1 MDHSQWVVSKCL
13 QVNFQGEVT
22 SERIGGLKLKSQ
34 VIPILNHLI
43 SFPSHCTFHR
53 LQRIC
58 IERVVWSSSDE
69 VQLLIAGHW
78 NDLRRDDR
86 LIPRAWT
93 SRRWNRRTLQ
103 NTWSLTL
110 ELLTHLWWGGSQRRR
125 TLKLKCQG
133 GKKMWMLMWMLM
145 WADLYKCT
153 MYMLKSQ
160 FWPSQVPRSICQ
172 SVNQWCIGCNGQVSW
187 GTWLILGKFE
197 REITLISLTA
207 E

>member
-125 TLKLKCQG
+125 TLKLKCKG
-133 GKKMWMLMWMLM
+133 GKKMSMLMWMLM
-145 WADLYKCT
+145 YKCT
-153 MYMLKSQ
+153 CWKANFGRVRFPDLFVSQSTNDALVAMDKSVGE
-160 FWPSQVPRSICQ
+160 PD
-172 SVNQWCIGCNGQVSW
+172 
-187 GTWLILGKFE
+187 
-197 REITLISLTA
+197 
-207 E
+207 

>member
-1 MDHSQWVVSKCL
+1 MNTVLHCITQKVYNHYAVKCQFCAFNLEKNYVGQKKFTQAPPVVPVTNIRYQWVVSKCL

-125 TLKLKCQG
+125 TLKLSPKVGRKCE
-133 GKKMWMLMWMLM
+133 
-145 WADLYKCT
+145 C
-153 MYMLKSQ
+153 
-160 FWPSQVPRSICQ
+160 
-172 SVNQWCIGCNGQVSW
+172 
-187 GTWLILGKFE
+187 
-197 REITLISLTA
+197 
-207 E
+207 